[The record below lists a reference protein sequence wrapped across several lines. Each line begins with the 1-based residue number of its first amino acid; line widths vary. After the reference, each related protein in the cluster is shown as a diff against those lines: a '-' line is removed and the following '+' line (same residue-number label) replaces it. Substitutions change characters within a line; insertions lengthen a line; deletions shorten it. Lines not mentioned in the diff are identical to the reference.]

1 MARSAAGFTWVN
13 RLFGGWT
20 VLVLTLLYLPIALLI
35 VYSFNR
41 SELNVTWTG
50 ATTKWYG
57 ELLHDTEL
65 VTAARHSFAV
75 AALTTVLATA
85 IGTAAA
91 WVSHR
96 YRVPLGRTVLSL
108 ANVPIV
114 VPDVV
119 MGVGLLALF
128 AVAFRAANP
137 WLDAHHVA
145 GHLTLGFATV
155 VLAHVTFCFPFVLVA
170 VRARLDGLDPSL
182 EEAAMDLGATPAK
195 AFLLVVLPSLWPAVV
210 SGGLMSF
217 TLSMDELIVTSFT
230 NGSYSTLPVKIYGMA
245 KVGLKPVLN
254 AVSTLFVVVTVVLM
268 TVAERLRRPTPRPS

>member
-1 MARSAAGFTWVN
+1 M
-13 RLFGGWT
+13 
-20 VLVLTLLYLPIALLI
+20 
-35 VYSFNR
+35 
-41 SELNVTWTG
+41 
-50 ATTKWYG
+50 
-57 ELLHDTEL
+57 
-65 VTAARHSFAV
+65 
-75 AALTTVLATA
+75 LATA

-96 YRVPLGRTVLSL
+96 YHVPFGRSVLSL

-128 AVAFRAANP
+128 AVAFRTVNP
-137 WLDAHHVA
+137 WLAAHGFA
-145 GHLTLGFATV
+145 GRPTLGFVTV

-170 VRARLDGLDPSL
+170 VRARLDGLDPAL

-230 NGSYSTLPVKIYGMA
+230 NGDYRTLPIEIYGKA

-268 TVAERLRRPTPRPS
+268 TVAERLRRPTRQPASG